1 MCKFKKP
8 EIPANITADERRA
21 IMFNALSSLDLNDK
35 LEKRENDK
43 LSYLSWANAWAEFKA
58 AYPSATYQVIKNPET
73 KLPYFTDPNVGIMVF
88 TEVTVDNLTHSM
100 WLPVMDAKNKA
111 MKLTPYT
118 YQVWD
123 SYKKAY
129 TEKTVTAATMFDIN
143 KTLMRCLVKNLA
155 MFGLGLYV
163 YAGEDIPT
171 DNTADGQ
178 NDSTTSTANTTKKAA
193 TRRTATKTTATA
205 QQKSLDKYA
214 GIRAAVNSCIS
225 QDQLAS
231 LYYQHQNEVNGNEE
245 VKAIFTQRKLQLQ
258 QAA

>member
-1 MCKFKKP
+1 
-8 EIPANITADERRA
+8 
-21 IMFNALSSLDLNDK
+21 
-35 LEKRENDK
+35 
-43 LSYLSWANAWAEFKA
+43 
-58 AYPSATYQVIKNPET
+58 
-73 KLPYFTDPNVGIMVF
+73 MVF
-88 TEVTVDNLTHSM
+88 TEVTVDDLTHSM
-100 WLPVMDAKNKA
+100 WLPVMDSKNKA
-111 MKLTPYT
+111 MKLTAYT

-129 TEKTVTAATMFDIN
+129 IEKTVQAVTMFDIN

-171 DNTADGQ
+171 DNTADDG
-178 NDSTTSTANTTKKAA
+178 TTSTANTTKKAA
-193 TRRTATKTTATA
+193 TRKTATKTATTG

>member
-1 MCKFKKP
+1 
-8 EIPANITADERRA
+8 
-21 IMFNALSSLDLNDK
+21 
-35 LEKRENDK
+35 
-43 LSYLSWANAWAEFKA
+43 
-58 AYPSATYQVIKNPET
+58 
-73 KLPYFTDPNVGIMVF
+73 
-88 TEVTVDNLTHSM
+88 
-100 WLPVMDAKNKA
+100 
-111 MKLTPYT
+111 
-118 YQVWD
+118 
-123 SYKKAY
+123 
-129 TEKTVTAATMFDIN
+129 
-143 KTLMRCLVKNLA
+143 

-178 NDSTTSTANTTKKAA
+178 NEGTTSAATTKKAA
-193 TRRTATKTTATA
+193 TRRTATKTTTTA

-231 LYYQHQNEVNGNEE
+231 LYYQHQNEVSGNEE